1 MSANRDALRLLF
13 PIDLGGDFAASLDID
28 AGQLDLAQTS
38 AETLLSEM
46 HPDTAD
52 ALLADWERV
61 YGIAQASDTPVQ
73 FRRAE
78 VVRRIR
84 ARGGL
89 SIPYFLGLAQSLG
102 YDVEIVEPVPTM
114 AGWAGAG
121 DELIGLAA
129 ISQWGLVIHNQ
140 PTYLFRAGESAAG
153 ESLLWWQ
160 SQDFLEQLVVELKPA
175 HTQVYF
181 SYTT

>member
-1 MSANRDALRLLF
+1 M
-13 PIDLGGDFAASLDID
+13 
-28 AGQLDLAQTS
+28 Q
-38 AETLLSEM
+38 
-46 HPDTAD
+46 PDTAI

-61 YGIAQASDTPVQ
+61 YDITSDVDTPVQ

-89 SIPYFLGLAQSLG
+89 SIPYFIGLAQSLG
-102 YDVEIVEPVPTM
+102 YVVDIIEPVPTM

-121 DELIGLAA
+121 DELIGSEA

-153 ESLLWWQ
+153 EPLLWWTF
-160 SQDFLEQLVVELKPA
+160 QDFLEQLFVELKPA

-181 SYTT
+181 SYT